1 MKVQWNTYDRGQK
14 WTEIIDLDIKEKPMK
29 LVNFYE
35 VMDRKGDVAWGGASV
50 TEAVEWFR
58 RGLDNSIFVSVW
70 NEEDIEEPHLITD
83 KIEVTAL
90 LLATITSERA
100 RA

>member
-1 MKVQWNTYDRGQK
+1 M
-14 WTEIIDLDIKEKPMK
+14 DLDRKGKQVK
-29 LVNFYE
+29 LINFYE
-35 VMDRKGDVAWGGASV
+35 VMDRKGDIAWGGASAS
-50 TEAVEWFR
+50 EAVAWFR

-70 NEEDIEEPHLITD
+70 NEEYIEEPVLVTD

-90 LLATITSERA
+90 VLATITSERG

>member
-1 MKVQWNTYDRGQK
+1 MRN
-14 WTEIIDLDIKEKPMK
+14 
-29 LVNFYE
+29 VNFYE
-35 VMDRKGDVAWGGASV
+35 VMSKRGDIEWGGASA

-58 RGLDNSIFVSVW
+58 RSLDCSIFVSVW
-70 NEEDIEEPHLITD
+70 NEEDIEEPILVTD

-90 LLATITSERA
+90 VLATITSERA

>member
-1 MKVQWNTYDRGQK
+1 
-14 WTEIIDLDIKEKPMK
+14 MK
-29 LVNFYE
+29 LTNFYE
-35 VMDRKGDVAWGGASV
+35 VMDRKGDISWGGASV

-70 NEEDIEEPHLITD
+70 NEQDIENPVLVTD

-90 LLATITSERA
+90 VLATITSERS
-100 RA
+100 RG